1 MKPYRSFPA
10 ACFAAV
16 LVLASCTH
24 TPAPVRTTAADATLL
39 AAQSAREAALADTP
53 AWSLVGRLAV
63 DAAGE
68 GGSGRIEWA
77 QAGDDF
83 TIRLSAP
90 VTRRSW
96 QLERH
101 GGVVVL
107 SGLDGGER
115 RGTDAEA
122 MLFDAT
128 GWRIP
133 VDALAAWARGA
144 RAGGPATIEF
154 GPEGL
159 PALSGTAFEGM
170 GIVVFAIAIATLAL
184 VTLPYASERPIRA
197 DRWTSYAFLAA
208 AGWLALGYRVIDL
221 ASLRAF
227 SFTEPADV
235 VTAIPGLW
243 LVVIGLAMLS
253 RATYEMLQE
262 PQLR

>member
-122 MLFDAT
+122 MLFDTT

-133 VDALAAWARGA
+133 VDALASWARGA

-159 PALSGTAFEGM
+159 PALIAQQGWVVDYREWDDAQPPRPRR
-170 GIVVFAIAIATLAL
+170 VFAKSGE
-184 VTLPYASERPIRA
+184 ASVR
-197 DRWTSYAFLAA
+197 
-208 AGWLALGYRVIDL
+208 
-221 ASLRAF
+221 
-227 SFTEPADV
+227 
-235 VTAIPGLW
+235 
-243 LVVIGLAMLS
+243 LVVEAWG
-253 RATYEMLQE
+253 E
-262 PQLR
+262 P